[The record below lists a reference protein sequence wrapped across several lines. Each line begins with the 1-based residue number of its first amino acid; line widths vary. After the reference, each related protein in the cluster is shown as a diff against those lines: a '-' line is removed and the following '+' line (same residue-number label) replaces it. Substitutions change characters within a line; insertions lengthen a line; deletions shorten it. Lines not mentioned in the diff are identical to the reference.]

1 MGNIKYYL
9 NSGKGTEEARPIMIS
24 YHFNGQRLRYYS
36 GLSIAKNEFNQASKD
51 KPAKA
56 ECIDSIYINGRLKL
70 IRNFIGEI
78 ENETLAKGEILTTEV
93 FKIGLNNKLKK
104 RPAKKTEHEAPITL
118 LQYFD
123 IFIEDTKTRT
133 NEKTGRKLS
142 KGMPIKY
149 NNIKNL
155 FNDFCTYEGF
165 VYDFKDINANFY
177 KRFVAYMLSEKNYS
191 VNTYGRA
198 LKFIKTLISKAT
210 KEGIN
215 TNLYYL
221 NFKGVQEESES
232 IYLNEVELQKIYKLD
247 LSTRPGLEKVRDL
260 FIIGCNTGL
269 RFSDYTTISPD
280 DIQGERL
287 RIIAQKTNT
296 KVVIPLLADTKAILQ
311 KYNFQLPKAIS
322 NQKFNENLKKIA
334 EEAGIKEN
342 VTTHITKGGVKE
354 TTKHFK
360 YQLVTS
366 HTARRSFA
374 TNYYLMGIDTLQIM
388 AITGHKTEKEFL
400 KYVKVSRDE
409 KADLFEKSVNE
420 KLKPKI
426 VRKPKATVKPKP
438 KTIAKPKAKAA
449 K

>member
-24 YHFNGQRLRYYS
+24 YHFNGQRLYYYT
-36 GLSIAKNEFNQASKD
+36 GLWIAEGEFNQASKE
-51 KPAKA
+51 KPAKN
-56 ECIDSIYINGRLKL
+56 ECIDRVYINERLKL
-70 IRNFIGEI
+70 IRNSIGEI
-78 ENETLAKGEILTTEV
+78 ENEALAKGEILTPDL
-93 FKIGLNNKLKK
+93 FKTGLDNKLKA
-104 RPAKKTEHEAPITL
+104 RPAKKTEQEAPITL

-142 KGMPIKY
+142 KAMPIKY
-149 NNIKNL
+149 NNVKNL

-177 KRFVAYMLSEKNYS
+177 KRFVAYMLNEKNYS

-210 KEGIN
+210 KDGLN
-215 TNLYYL
+215 TNLFYL
-221 NFKGVQEESES
+221 NFKGVQEEAEN
-232 IYLNEVELQKIYKLD
+232 IYLNEAELQKIYKLD
-247 LSTRPGLEKVRDL
+247 LSDRPHLDKTRDL

-280 DIQGERL
+280 DIQGDRL

-334 EEAGIKEN
+334 EEAGLKES
-342 VTTHITKGGVKE
+342 VTTHITKGGVNESK
-354 TTKHFK
+354 KQFK
-360 YQLVTS
+360 YELVTS
-366 HTARRSFA
+366 HVARRSFA

-420 KLKPKI
+420 KLM
-426 VRKPKATVKPKP
+426 P
-438 KTIAKPKAKAA
+438 KTTAKPKAPIKPKAQVKPKSKVNRA